1 MTIINNL
8 AKDLVLDQELCTLLT
23 KDVMEAVNPLTH
35 VRGVLL
41 SLIPRAIEDGRLS
54 PNIGSQRAQQ
64 VHVCPAIS
72 HAGHG
77 IF

>member
-41 SLIPRAIEDGRLS
+41 SLLPCAKEDGRLS
-54 PNIGSQRAQQ
+54 PNFGSQRAQQ